1 MNRCLALLTDF
12 GASDWFAASMKGVIL
27 SLNPAA
33 TIVDIAHDIP
43 PGDIQSAAFCLVSCY
58 SCFPEQTI
66 FAVVVDPGVGSKRAA
81 IAIRAGGYFFVG
93 PDNGVLSAAADNFDS
108 IEVRSIENP
117 ACFRSGV
124 STTFHGRDV
133 FAPAAARL
141 SLGFAYDDLGPKRP
155 EMVRLAMP
163 VAETRDGKII
173 GTILYID
180 RFGNLITN
188 ISPSLI
194 TSSASLQIGDN
205 AIPVCSC
212 YADVVEGK
220 LLAIVGS
227 CGFIEISVNLGN
239 AAKKLGLRVGDRL
252 LIG

>member
-1 MNRCLALLTDF
+1 
-12 GASDWFAASMKGVIL
+12 
-27 SLNPAA
+27 
-33 TIVDIAHDIP
+33 
-43 PGDIQSAAFCLVSCY
+43 
-58 SCFPEQTI
+58 
-66 FAVVVDPGVGSKRAA
+66 
-81 IAIRAGGYFFVG
+81 
-93 PDNGVLSAAADNFDS
+93 
-108 IEVRSIENP
+108 
-117 ACFRSGV
+117 
-124 STTFHGRDV
+124 
-133 FAPAAARL
+133 
-141 SLGFAYDDLGPKRP
+141 
-155 EMVRLAMP
+155 MP